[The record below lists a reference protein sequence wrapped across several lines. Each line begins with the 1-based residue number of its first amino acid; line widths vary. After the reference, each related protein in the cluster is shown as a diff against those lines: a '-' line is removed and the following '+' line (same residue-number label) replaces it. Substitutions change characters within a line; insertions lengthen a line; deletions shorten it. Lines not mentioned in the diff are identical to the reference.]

1 MIVNTYNKF
10 ILLYDIPYTFV
21 VSLYLLVKYAALIT
35 TLTALVVRKYRK
47 GKQKGKHC
55 EDNCCSD
62 NCCSGCWKTYS
73 SWQIRIVFGGT
84 EGVSENKQL
93 DTDKRRVYIRGKEVT
108 HQNLNILGTI
118 ITCFTLLLLLIMYS
132 TYLLEITFQCSE
144 DPAIYCFAKPADDD
158 DSSNLMI
165 DQNQRITNCSYYED
179 LTPSSPVSINCFRY
193 ALNAKEA
200 LAVGGGL
207 LAIFTV
213 SMRFLISA
221 ITTIWSKLNLWSK
234 KRGCSRLQLASQIT
248 AFVVLH
254 GFNLS
259 ATIILVVFTYA
270 GKMDS
275 FESKD
280 APVAQ
285 QTAAYLA
292 DNGIQFVIILSTV
305 ELLLLLDWS
314 KFEAE
319 EEQEDNNQEDD
330 QNNSGSNQSPA
341 DNNNNQEMLPV

>member
-1 MIVNTYNKF
+1 
-10 ILLYDIPYTFV
+10 
-21 VSLYLLVKYAALIT
+21 
-35 TLTALVVRKYRK
+35 
-47 GKQKGKHC
+47 
-55 EDNCCSD
+55 
-62 NCCSGCWKTYS
+62 
-73 SWQIRIVFGGT
+73 
-84 EGVSENKQL
+84 
-93 DTDKRRVYIRGKEVT
+93 
-108 HQNLNILGTI
+108 
-118 ITCFTLLLLLIMYS
+118 
-132 TYLLEITFQCSE
+132 
-144 DPAIYCFAKPADDD
+144 
-158 DSSNLMI
+158 MI
-165 DQNQRITNCSYYED
+165 DQNQRITNCSVYND

-213 SMRFLISA
+213 SMRFLISV
-221 ITTIWSKLNLWSK
+221 ITTIWNKMSIWSK
-234 KRGCSRLQLASQIT
+234 KRGCCRLQLLLQIT
-248 AFVVLH
+248 ACIFLNVI
-254 GFNLS
+254 NLF
-259 ATIILVVFTYA
+259 ATITLVTFAYA
-270 GKMDS
+270 GKFDS

-330 QNNSGSNQSPA
+330 QSNSGSNQSPA
-341 DNNNNQEMLPV
+341 DNNNQEMLPV